1 MKRMRDA
8 IGSMK
13 ALKGTDPAVYA
24 AIRAEEKR
32 QREKLLLI
40 ASENFASPA
49 VLAAQGC
56 LMTNKYAEG
65 YPGRRYYGGCQ
76 FVDAVEELA
85 IQRAKQIF
93 GADHVNVQP
102 HSGSQANMAAYL
114 SVLKPGDVILGMDLS
129 QGGHLT
135 HGSRVNFSGTL
146 FRSYFYGVD
155 RATEV
160 IDYEAVQHIAEE
172 CRPRLIV
179 VGASAYP
186 RILDFP
192 RFQAIAQAVGAYL
205 LVDIAHIA
213 GLIAAGLHPSPVP
226 YADFVTTTTH
236 KTLRGP
242 RGGIIMCKAEHAKA
256 VDRAIFPGI
265 QGGPLMHVIAAKAVA
280 LNEALSP
287 GFKLYQQQVVAN
299 ARALADGLA
308 QCGYRV
314 VSGGTDTHL
323 MLLNLTAKG
332 LTGKEA
338 ETALDA
344 AGITVNKNA
353 VPYDEKPPAIASG
366 IRMGTPIVSTRGMR
380 EAEMKEIVSLIDRVL
395 QRPRE
400 KRVLREVRRQ
410 ARALCGRFPVFQT
423 YDAVHSGEDGA
434 Q

>member
-1 MKRMRDA
+1 MSHA
-8 IGSMK
+8 VGSLK
-13 ALKGTDPAVYA
+13 ALRATDPAVFD

-65 YPGRRYYGGCQ
+65 YPGKRYYGGCQ
-76 FVDAVEELA
+76 HVDVVEELA
-85 IQRAKQIF
+85 IQRSKQLF

-114 SVLKPGDVILGMDLS
+114 SVLKPGDVILGMDLA

-155 RATEV
+155 RETEV
-160 IDYEAVQHIAEE
+160 IDYDAVQRIAEE
-172 CRPRLIV
+172 CHPRMVV
-179 VGASAYP
+179 VGASAYA

-192 RFQAIAQAVGAYL
+192 RFQKIAQSVGAYL
-205 LVDIAHIA
+205 LVDIAHVA
-213 GLIAAGLHPSPVP
+213 GLIATGLHPSPIP

-256 VDRAIFPGI
+256 VDKIIFPGT

-280 LNEALSP
+280 LHEALSP
-287 GFKLYQQQVVAN
+287 AFKSYQRQVVAN
-299 ARALADGLA
+299 ARALAAGLVER
-308 QCGYRV
+308 GYRV

-323 MLLNLTAKG
+323 FLVNLSPKG

-344 AGITVNKNA
+344 AGIIVNKNA
-353 VPYDEKPPAIASG
+353 VPYDEKPPAVASG
-366 IRMGTPIVSTRGMR
+366 IRLGTPIVSTRGMR
-380 EAEMKEIVSLIDRVL
+380 EAEMQDIVSLVDRVL
-395 QRPRE
+395 QQPQDL
-400 KRVLREVRRQ
+400 RVQREVRKQ
-410 ARALCGRFPVFQT
+410 AKALCGRFPIFHS
-423 YDAVHSGEDGA
+423 YDAAST
-434 Q
+434 

>member
-1 MKRMRDA
+1 MSLA
-8 IGSMK
+8 VGSLK
-13 ALKGTDPAVYA
+13 ALKAADPAVYE

-32 QREKLLLI
+32 QRDKLLLI

-65 YPGRRYYGGCQ
+65 YPARRYYGGCQ
-76 FVDAVEELA
+76 NVDVVEELA

-93 GADHVNVQP
+93 GAEHVNVQP

-114 SVLKPGDVILGMDLS
+114 SVLKTGDVILGMDLS

-155 RATEV
+155 RTTEV
-160 IDYEAVQHIAEE
+160 IDYDAVQRIAEE
-172 CRPRLIV
+172 CRPRMIV
-179 VGASAYP
+179 VGASAYS

-192 RFQAIAQAVGAYL
+192 RFRSIAQSVGAYL
-205 LVDIAHIA
+205 LVDMAHIA

-256 VDRAIFPGI
+256 VDKTIFPGT

-287 GFKLYQQQVVAN
+287 AFKLYQQQVVAN
-299 ARALADGLA
+299 ARTLASGLA
-308 QCGYRV
+308 QGGYRV

-323 MLLNLTAKG
+323 FLVNLSGKG

-353 VPYDEKPPAIASG
+353 VPYDEKPPAVASG
-366 IRMGTPIVSTRGMR
+366 IRLGTPIVSTRGMR
-380 EAEMKEIVSLIDRVL
+380 EQEMNEIVSLIHRVL
-395 QRPRE
+395 ERPQDA
-400 KRVLREVRRQ
+400 RVQREVRKQ
-410 ARALCGRFPVFQT
+410 AKALCGRFPIFYA
-423 YDAVHSGEDGA
+423 YDAALV
-434 Q
+434 

>member
-1 MKRMRDA
+1 MN
-8 IGSMK
+8 
-13 ALKGTDPAVYA
+13 ALKATDPQVFA

-40 ASENFASPA
+40 ASENFASAA

-56 LMTNKYAEG
+56 VMTNKYAEG

-76 FVDAVEELA
+76 YVDAVEQLA
-85 IQRAKQIF
+85 IDRAKQIF

-114 SVLKPGDVILGMDLS
+114 AVLKPGDVILGMDLS
-129 QGGHLT
+129 HGGHLT

-146 FRSYFYGVD
+146 FRSFFYGVD
-155 RATEV
+155 RQTER
-160 IDYEAVQHIAEE
+160 IDYDAVQRMAEE
-172 CRPRLIV
+172 CRPRMIV

-186 RILDFP
+186 RVLDFP
-192 RFQAIAQAVGAYL
+192 RFQAIAQSVGAYL

-256 VDRAIFPGI
+256 VDKMIFPGT

-287 GFKLYQQQVVAN
+287 AFKLYQRQVVAN
-299 ARALADGLA
+299 ARILAEGLS
-308 QCGYRV
+308 QRGYHV

-323 MLLNLTAKG
+323 LLVNLSPKG
-332 LTGKEA
+332 ITGKDA

-344 AGITVNKNA
+344 AGIIVNKNA
-353 VPYDEKPPAIASG
+353 VPYDDKPPAIAG
-366 IRMGTPIVSTRGMR
+366 GVRLGTPIVATRGMR
-380 EAEMKEIVSLIDRVL
+380 EAEMAEIVSLVDRVL
-395 QRPRE
+395 QRPQDR
-400 KRVLREVRRQ
+400 RVQREVRKQ
-410 ARALCGRFPVFQT
+410 AKALCKRFPMF
-423 YDAVHSGEDGA
+423 YAYGA
-434 Q
+434 DETSS